1 MPAVRPRLASLRTAD
16 LDPVLLSYAGNYLTR
31 IAQGASAEELKV
43 QSETLDDRRRNLRSA
58 QPKSKVEHTGRIA
71 GRLLSDGA
79 HAYAYGKRTG
89 AVTLTDRAGRTAE
102 FDFNAK
108 TGVFGVTDF
117 TGRKYTVY
125 YFMRYDVA
133 YLGKVRK
140 VVDGR
145 GRDVVSFRYD
155 KATGRPVRVRDR
167 LGNDRVFEYDGA
179 GRLSSVLDENRHR
192 IRFGWDAQGLASRTT
207 AAGQVTDY
215 VRDDYG
221 LLKEVVSSR
230 GGRAERTVKRE
241 YDKFDRPVKV
251 VYGPGEVETFAY
263 DAWGRLAK
271 HTRGKKAETYAYD
284 HFGRLAEKSE
294 DGVTTSYAYDAWGL
308 RTRRVTKDAAGIVSE
323 ETRTYDKFGRLAE
336 IASSGKRV
344 AYVYDRAGRV
354 ARQVVDGRAIAFEYT
369 KYGRLAAKTLLGVDS
384 KTAEVRYRYGK
395 DGKIVARRANGVLQ
409 NYAYDPKGQ
418 LVAVTGEDGTVAERY
433 VYDPAGNIL
442 EKEVG
447 GRVTKYA
454 YDGANQLVSS
464 TDPDGKVTEYAYDA
478 AGRLVKEGTKTYRYG
493 YLDKVLSVIDGK
505 ERRTFTYHVDG
516 QLATATRTGG
526 LRSRATETGR
536 AASPLAAAE
545 TETFLWD
552 GLALIQRGSTSY
564 VNEPHPNGGSP
575 VLSSSGGVMFNDV
588 LGTTLGTDGAG
599 GYAATSLTSF
609 GDPIPGGPR
618 LSRPDAASPDALF
631 TGKPHVDGLGY
642 AFLFRNYRPG
652 LGKWQ
657 TADPLGYPDGWNQ
670 LAYCENHSNMY
681 FDFLG
686 AFVCPCFDMN
696 NCNEE
701 GIPQLVW
708 SARELLVGDG
718 GGSEGGNFHVE
729 TRISRIATGYTR
741 IDLLIRLDVS
751 SANRFDRQF
760 AVGDISRYSVHTDS
774 LSDSFV
780 EQAVYEAVEAHE
792 RAHASVFFST
802 FRAEFSDYLT
812 KCNIDDPAY
821 SLQTVRELVDQA
833 FIFAWERCVEP
844 SGAAANAA
852 TRAWFENSPYWKPA
866 YDGRKGWFAW
876 ERVE

>member
-108 TGVFGVTDF
+108 TGVFGVTEF
-117 TGRKYTVY
+117 SGRKYSVY

-221 LLKEVVSSR
+221 LLKEVVSSQD
-230 GGRAERTVKRE
+230 GKADRTVKRE

-575 VLSSSGGVMFNDV
+575 VLSSSGGMMFNDV

>member
-221 LLKEVVSSR
+221 LLKEVVSSQD
-230 GGRAERTVKRE
+230 GKADRTVKRE